1 MMETYKKMMWMDNTT
16 WRARLFTSNDPHLGF
31 YMVENLGLLPS
42 LRRLTMMIN
51 EDRPINDGDIGEND
65 VDG

>member
-1 MMETYKKMMWMDNTT
+1 MMETYKKMMWMDNTR
-16 WRARLFTSNDPHLGF
+16 WRARLFTSNDPHLRF

-51 EDRPINDGDIGEND
+51 EDRPIND
-65 VDG
+65 